1 MQDPRRQV
9 PGSFPVRFQLG
20 FFLDQERLA
29 GLTKTS
35 GVIRI
40 AVALVCLVLLSAASQ
55 AQVQTYSCTTG
66 FGPVVAV
73 PILPA
78 TLMQSLKTVPN
89 PVVPPGPVPVVRL
102 DLTDYIGNQAAV
114 VQLGKALFWDMQAG
128 SDNKTACAT
137 CHFQAGGDVR
147 TRNQMNPGAN
157 NSFDGYAGLAP
168 NYTYNAGGNDFPFTV
183 PLHRDMD
190 NVSGSQGVRSS
201 QFKGF
206 SKAGAELTSPVA
218 DPIFNVGGVNVRQ
231 VTGKNT
237 PSTINAVFN
246 HRQFWNGRAQDEF
259 NGVNPFGGR
268 DGTARVWEV
277 SGTGAPALIDIRIQN
292 ASPASQAVGP
302 PLNSVEMSAA
312 GRTFP
317 DVGHKL
323 LLAKP
328 LGLQK
333 VDPTDSVLGSLADTT
348 TGKGLTTTY
357 SALIQ
362 KAFQPKW
369 WNSTKLV
376 KINGKSHSMKEAN
389 FSLFWGLA
397 IMFYEASLVSDNSPM
412 DQYLLTRVF
421 STTQFDPVT
430 GMPVLLSDNP
440 ALLDQAVNRLA
451 ADGISVTRADILNGL
466 ALFERPV
473 APPPSFPVQT
483 GFGVGCIGCHVGAET
498 TSASVRNL
506 TGPGVEAGDIALKN
520 AGFDLRMERMFMRAD
535 WTPPGPVTPV
545 PLGTDKITFDPSN
558 YTVNVIEEI
567 VPFPGG
573 FSTPI
578 SPAIPLPVAA
588 YDAGWYNLGVRP
600 TADDPGVGG
609 LDPFGSPLSWTEL
622 FKTAASGLIKIPGNG
637 LGCAGLGTP
646 TFPNTL
652 LNAQGFPLL
661 SGPLIAADNTDVAGT
676 FKVPGLRNVE
686 FNGPYFH
693 NGGKATLAQVVE
705 FYDAAGDFDRTT
717 NATKA
722 PAIVPL
728 KLDGDKSKS
737 LVAFLLS
744 LTDDRVRMQK
754 APFDHPQ
761 LLVPNGDNP
770 VGTDNMMEVPATGTA
785 GSPTPL
791 QRFLGLNPFAQ

>member
-1 MQDPRRQV
+1 MKDPRCQA
-9 PGSFPVRFQLG
+9 PGAFTLSFPLARLLGKARFQASWK
-20 FFLDQERLA
+20 FFGIIILA
-29 GLTKTS
+29 VSVGL
-35 GVIRI
+35 
-40 AVALVCLVLLSAASQ
+40 VAAISQ
-55 AQVQTYSCTTG
+55 AQVQTLSCTTG

-89 PVVPPGPVPVVRL
+89 PVLPSGPLGIVRV
-102 DLTDYIGNQAAV
+102 DLTDYIANQTAAI
-114 VQLGKALFWDMQAG
+114 QLGKALFWEMQAG

-137 CHFQAGGDVR
+137 CHFQAGADVR

-157 NSFDGYAGLAP
+157 NSFDSYAGLAP

-190 NVSGSQGVRSS
+190 NVSGSQGVRMS

-206 SKAGAELTSPVA
+206 SKTGAELTASVA
-218 DPIFNVGGVNVRQ
+218 DPVFNVGGVNVRQ

-237 PSTINAVFN
+237 PSTINMIFN

-259 NGVNPFGGR
+259 NGVNPFGSR
-268 DGTARVWEV
+268 DASARVWQV
-277 SGTGAPALIDIRIQN
+277 TGTASPVLIDIHIQN

-317 DVGHKL
+317 DLGHKL
-323 LLAKP
+323 LLVKP

-333 VDPTDSVLGSLADTT
+333 VDPTDSVLGSLADTA
-348 TGKGLTTTY
+348 TGSGLTTTY

-362 KAFQPKW
+362 QAFKPKW
-369 WNSTKLV
+369 WNSTKTV
-376 KINGKSHSMKEAN
+376 KVNGKAYSMKEAN
-389 FSLFWGLA
+389 FSLYWGLA
-397 IMFYEASLVSDNSPM
+397 IMFYEATLVSDESPM

-421 STTQFDPVT
+421 SPTAFDPVT
-430 GMPVLLSDNP
+430 GMPQLLADDP
-440 ALLDQAVNRLA
+440 TLLDQAVNRLA
-451 ADGISVTRADILNGL
+451 SEGTSVTRSDILNGL

-473 APPPSFPVQT
+473 SPPPSYPVPS
-483 GFGVGCIGCHVGAET
+483 GFGVGCMGCHVGAET

-520 AGFDLRMERMFMRAD
+520 AGFDLRMERMFLKAD
-535 WTPPGPVTPV
+535 WTPPGPLSPV
-545 PLGTDKITFDPSN
+545 PLGTDKITFDPST
-558 YTVNVIEEI
+558 YAVNVIDEI
-567 VPFPGG
+567 IPFPGG

-578 SPAIPLPVAA
+578 SPAISLPVAT

-622 FKTAASGLIKIPGNG
+622 FRTAAPGLVKVPGNG
-637 LGCAGLGTP
+637 LGCAGLGTV

-661 SGPLIAADNTDVAGT
+661 SGPLISADATDVAGT

-693 NGGKATLAQVVE
+693 NGGKATLAQVLD
-705 FYDAAGDFDRTT
+705 FYDNAGDFDRST

-728 KLDGDKSKS
+728 QLDGDKQKA
-737 LVAFLLS
+737 LVAFLLA
-744 LTDDRVRMQK
+744 LTDDRVRLQQ

-770 VGTDNMMEVPATGTA
+770 AGTDNMMEIPATGA
-785 GSPTPL
+785 SGSATPL
-791 QRFLGLNPFAQ
+791 QRFLGLNPLAQ